1 MDYSLAGELDS
12 GNVEQAIRS
21 LHPLGLDISS
31 GVESDGLKDAK
42 KIEEVIRI
50 VRGIQ

>member
-1 MDYSLAGELDS
+1 MNYILAGGLHS